1 MPLNNILLYTDD
13 NIIGQ
18 SIHDYLSDIHRD
30 ITRAS
35 YQDIVQGGVAP
46 TAGNSDLQYDPQGYI
61 RRRYGRITQQTAL
74 SFLALYTVGID
85 GKKRYRQSVPGINRS
100 GKPVNPDGKIFFRRI
115 FGNYQNA
122 G

>member
-18 SIHDYLSDIHRD
+18 SIHDYLSDIHQD
-30 ITRAS
+30 ITQAS

-46 TAGNSDLQYDPQGYI
+46 LAETVIFNMIHKDI